1 MTMLFLLKPNSYD
14 IQLMAAWGTPAQPL
28 MQMLGRGYAS
38 ELDAL
43 PVVQHWVDYLRGG
56 HTVQEWKAHYG
67 ITRSDG
73 RA

>member
-1 MTMLFLLKPNSYD
+1 
-14 IQLMAAWGTPAQPL
+14 